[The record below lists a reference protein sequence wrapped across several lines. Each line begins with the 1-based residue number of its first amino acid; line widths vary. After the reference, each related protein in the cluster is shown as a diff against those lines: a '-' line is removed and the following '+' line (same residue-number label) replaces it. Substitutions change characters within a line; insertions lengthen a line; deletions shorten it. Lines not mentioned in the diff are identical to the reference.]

1 MKVLNLLSAGGIG
14 GIEQLCSNIA
24 KYAKY
29 DNTFCFMFEEG
40 QIYKEMRKC
49 GFDVISLV
57 ECSSKKLSKSRWKK
71 LCELAEKAD
80 VIVTHHCT
88 IALHMYYCA
97 LEKKF
102 KTKKFVM
109 TIHSCF
115 ESEINYNYKSWI
127 KNKIAQWNIEE
138 ALKISDRIIFVS
150 EAGRRS
156 YLKNFK
162 IDVTKTE
169 VIYNGVEVPT
179 AIRNCNSAKF
189 EKNFTRITYIGRVEK
204 IKGLDLFVYAI
215 KKLFS
220 IDSNIKVWIVGDG
233 SFRDE
238 LEGLVKKLDLT
249 DVIEFTGA
257 KRNIGDY
264 LRKTDLFI
272 YPSTCQEVFGISIV
286 EAMSYGV
293 PCIAN
298 NVGGIPEIIENGYNG
313 FITSATNEEEL
324 YKCMY
329 KFMKLD
335 HKAILQINENCLLT
349 AKKFSINNTINNL
362 ENTLEGMI

>member
-29 DNTFCFMFEEG
+29 DNTFCFMFEDG
-40 QIYKEMRKC
+40 QIYKEMKKS
-49 GFDVISLV
+49 GADVISFT
-57 ECSSKKLSKSRWKK
+57 ECSSKKISKKRWES

-80 VIVTHHCT
+80 IIVTHHCT
-88 IALHMYYCA
+88 IALHIYYCA
-97 LEKKF
+97 LKKRF
-102 KTKKFVM
+102 KNKKFVM

-115 ESEINYNYKSWI
+115 DPELNYNYGSWI
-127 KNKIAQWNIEE
+127 KNKIAKWNIEE
-138 ALKISDRIIFVS
+138 ALKISDKIIFVS

-156 YLKNFK
+156 YLDNFN
-162 IDVTKTE
+162 IDVTKTK

-179 AIRNCNSAKF
+179 RSIDSVNLEN
-189 EKNFTRITYIGRVEK
+189 NYTRITYIGRVEK
-204 IKGLDLFVYAI
+204 IKGLDLFVCAI
-215 KKLFS
+215 KKLLNN
-220 IDSNIKVWIVGDG
+220 DSNIKVWIIGDG
-233 SFRDE
+233 SFRNE
-238 LEGLVKKLDLT
+238 LEMLVQKLDLT
-249 DVIEFTGA
+249 GVIEFTGA

-293 PCIAN
+293 PCVAN
-298 NVGGIPEIIENGYNG
+298 NVGGIPEIIENDYNG
-313 FITSATNEEEL
+313 FITSKTNDDEL

-329 KFMKLD
+329 KFIKLD
-335 HKAILQINENCLLT
+335 PKLITQMRKNCLLT
-349 AKKFSINNTINNL
+349 AEKFSINCTIDNL
-362 ENTLEGMI
+362 EKTLKGMM

>member
-40 QIYKEMRKC
+40 QIYEEMKKA
-49 GFDVISLV
+49 GFDVISLT
-57 ECSSKKLSKSRWKK
+57 ECSSKKVSKRRWEMLCK
-71 LCELAEKAD
+71 LAQKAD
-80 VIVTHHCT
+80 IIVTHHCT
-88 IALHMYYCA
+88 IALHIYYCA
-97 LEKKF
+97 LKKRF
-102 KTKKFVM
+102 KNKKFVM

-115 ESEINYNYKSWI
+115 DPELNYNYESWI

-138 ALKISDRIIFVS
+138 ALNISDKIIFVS

-156 YLKNFK
+156 YLDNFK
-162 IDVTKTE
+162 IDVTKTK
-169 VIYNGVEVPT
+169 VIYNGVEVPE
-179 AIRNCNSAKF
+179 ISIDRVKF
-189 EKNFTRITYIGRVEK
+189 ENNYTRITYIGRVEK

-215 KKLFS
+215 KKLFDN
-220 IDSNIKVWIVGDG
+220 DSRIKVWIVGDG

-238 LEGLVKKLDLT
+238 LETLVQKLGLAEI
-249 DVIEFTGA
+249 IEFTGA

-264 LRKTDLFI
+264 LRKTDLFV

-293 PCIAN
+293 PCAAN
-298 NVGGIPEIIENGYNG
+298 KVGGIPEIIENGYNG
-313 FITSATNEEEL
+313 FITSETNDDEL
-324 YKCMY
+324 YKCMDKY
-329 KFMKLD
+329 IKLD
-335 HKAILQINENCLLT
+335 PKLITQMRKNCLLT
-349 AKKFSINNTINNL
+349 AKKFSINSTIDNL
-362 ENTLEGMI
+362 EKTLKGMI